1 MYYNLIYNLIKASI
15 TVNNLFYNKKY
26 FIFTL
31 FYFSPNLYT
40 FNLLFKFFFYNYILR
55 KLNYINF
62 SKRKIDFF

>member
-1 MYYNLIYNLIKASI
+1 MYYNLIYNLIKASV

-31 FYFSPNLYT
+31 FYFNPNFYT

-55 KLNYINF
+55 KLNCINF
-62 SKRKIDFF
+62 SFKKINFS